1 VKFQALRGMQ
11 DLLPKQKATFRIIED
26 VAREIFSS
34 YGFQELGMPL
44 LESTALYKRV
54 VGEATDIVE
63 KEMYTFDDRNG
74 DSLTLRPEGTAGCVR
89 IAQQH
94 GMLFNQVQRLWYIG
108 PMFRYERPQKG
119 RYRQFDQIGVECF
132 GMAGPDID
140 VEVLLLCARLWERL
154 DLTDDITLELNSMGS
169 AEARAEYRLALVE
182 YLTDYKEQLD
192 EDSRRRLT
200 SNPLRILDS
209 KVEATKAILVDAPKL
224 ADYLDE
230 ESKQHFKG
238 LCQMLDSLGI
248 AYQINPSIVRGL
260 DYYNRTVFE
269 WVTSALGAQGA
280 VCAGGRY
287 DGLVEQIG
295 GKATPGVGFAIG
307 LDRIALLL
315 DQKRLDQKRLDQK
328 DKGENYPEAALVDIY
343 VVSMGDESRLNA
355 IALAE
360 RLRTVYPNR
369 KTLVHC
375 GNGKFKAQMKKANS
389 HGAYVA
395 LLLGEEEVQNKQV
408 TVKFLNTGDQET
420 IKQDELVDFL
430 ALRSDGW

>member
-11 DLLPKQKATFRIIED
+11 DLLPKQKATFRVIED
-26 VAREIFSS
+26 AAREIFSS

-94 GMLFNQVQRLWYIG
+94 GMLFNQVQRLWYTG

-132 GMAGPDID
+132 GMPGPDID
-140 VEVLLLCARLWERL
+140 VEVLLLCARLWEKL

-169 AEARAEYRLALVE
+169 AEARAGYRLALVE
-182 YLTDYKEQLD
+182 YLADYKDQLD

-230 ESKQHFKG
+230 ESKQHFQG

-315 DQKRLDQKRLDQK
+315 DQKE
-328 DKGENYPEAALVDIY
+328 KGENYPEVPLADIY

-360 RLRTVYPNR
+360 RLRTVYPDR

-375 GNGKFKAQMKKANS
+375 GAGKFKAQMKKANS
-389 HGAYVA
+389 HGAGIA